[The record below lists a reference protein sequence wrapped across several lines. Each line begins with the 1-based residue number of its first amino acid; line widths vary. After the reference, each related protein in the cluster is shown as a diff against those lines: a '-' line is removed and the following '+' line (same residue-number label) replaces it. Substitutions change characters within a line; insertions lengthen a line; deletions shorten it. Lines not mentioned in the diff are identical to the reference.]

1 MVVLGV
7 VRDLRS
13 PRSLADPAEAA
24 AYQEHLLAE
33 FVLARLAHGVAD
45 GTIRRELAAV
55 VEFLGSAGVWVWEVE
70 PAHADRFLGHAQRDR
85 AGETRRG
92 KAGAIDLFFRF
103 LEVRYRGELHELT
116 GRLVASPIDACNRP
130 RHTGDFHV
138 RVPPAPTALAAFFA
152 AWRGELAGVRKW
164 LTASRHYAMARLAG
178 EVGLRLREV
187 CTLRLDDVH
196 FEHGPLGKLHVRAGK
211 GSRGSGPRQ
220 RLVPMLGD
228 TRMLLVW
235 WVQQVLGEF
244 IDDWRLPRAPL
255 FPSERGGPIGGD
267 TFAVALRAAAARHLQ
282 GPVRLLSPHVLRHAC
297 ASRLYAEGLSL
308 LAVQQLLGHRWLQTT
323 MRYVHVAGEAIEV
336 EYQQAAE
343 RAANRF
349 KESGDAVEPADGGRP
364 AGHLARQRPATAA
377 GRGRLGGL
385 DREDVA
391 PVGGPADLGPPGRP
405 GGHLP
410 GAGLPAR

>member
-1 MVVLGV
+1 VVVLGV

-196 FEHGPLGKLHVRAGK
+196 FEHGPLGKLHVRMGK
-211 GSRGSGPRQ
+211 GARGSGPRE

-228 TRMLLVW
+228 ARALLVW
-235 WVQQVLGEF
+235 WVQQVRGEF
-244 IDDWRLPRAPL
+244 RDDWRLPRAPL
-255 FPSERGGPIGGD
+255 FPSERGGPIAGD
-267 TFAVALRAAAARHLQ
+267 TFAMALRQAAERHLR
-282 GPVRLLSPHVLRHAC
+282 GPVSKLSPHVLRHAC

-308 LAVQQLLGHRWLQTT
+308 LAIQQLLGHRWLSTT
-323 MRYVHVAGEAIEV
+323 MRYVHVADEAIEL

-343 RAANRF
+343 RAASRF
-349 KESGDAVEPADGGRP
+349 
-364 AGHLARQRPATAA
+364 
-377 GRGRLGGL
+377 
-385 DREDVA
+385 RE
-391 PVGGPADLGPPGRP
+391 G
-405 GGHLP
+405 
-410 GAGLPAR
+410 